1 MQPYFVITRGNEFGK
16 KLCTPVRR
24 LAWYRSLEPQPKART
39 RIYYPRR
46 NPRPR
51 AMPAPPPAPP
61 EFDLAGATA
70 ALQQVV
76 DLHRQHTDDADD
88 DDARARLV
96 SAVREMEWTMQDLED
111 YGQLAKLDSA
121 ALDFQREA
129 RTAILEARQAL
140 VSSGAAAGHQSDVD
154 VRQHVSPPVSAA
166 HCVSPQPCCWM
177 TLSRQGYET
186 EDDVWRHQSER
197 DIDVSRHTADLH
209 A

>member
-1 MQPYFVITRGNEFGK
+1 
-16 KLCTPVRR
+16 
-24 LAWYRSLEPQPKART
+24 
-39 RIYYPRR
+39 
-46 NPRPR
+46 
-51 AMPAPPPAPP
+51 MPAPPPAPP

-154 VRQHVSPPVSAA
+154 VCQHVSPPVSAA
-166 HCVSPQPCCWM
+166 HCVCRASHRNPAA
-177 TLSRQGYET
+177 G
-186 EDDVWRHQSER
+186 
-197 DIDVSRHTADLH
+197 
-209 A
+209 